1 MRFIYAISILVSY
14 SFAQAQVYT
23 PVDAK
28 SKVSFAIKNFGST
41 VNGTFKGLKGNIT
54 FDAANLTTAQFD
66 VSINAATIDSGIGI
80 RDNHLRKTD
89 YFGVIDFPAIRFV
102 STKVDKSG
110 KINEATVTGKLTIKK
125 TTKEITFPFR
135 YSQTNDVLQFLGEFK
150 INRRD
155 FSVGAN
161 SFSLADE
168 LIVFLDVKASK

>member
-1 MRFIYAISILVSY
+1 MRYIHAIFILISY
-14 SFAQAQVYT
+14 SFTQAQVYK
-23 PVDAK
+23 PVDTE

-41 VNGTFKGLKGNIT
+41 VDGTFKGLKGTIT

-66 VSINAATIDSGIGI
+66 VNVNAATIDSGIGM
-80 RDNHLRKTD
+80 RDNHLRKPD
-89 YFGVIDFPAIRFV
+89 YFGVTDFPTIRFV
-102 STKVDKSG
+102 STKVEKSG
-110 KINEATVTGKLTIKK
+110 KINEAIVTGKLTIKK

-135 YSQTNDVLQFLGEFK
+135 YSQSNDVLQFIGEFK

-155 FSVGAN
+155 FSVGGN